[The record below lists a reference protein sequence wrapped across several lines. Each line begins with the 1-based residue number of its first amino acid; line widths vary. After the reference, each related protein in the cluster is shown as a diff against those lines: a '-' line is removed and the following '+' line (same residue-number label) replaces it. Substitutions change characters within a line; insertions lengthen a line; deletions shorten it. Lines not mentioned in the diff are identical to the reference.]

1 MEEFSPG
8 KPILVALAGWILPGS
23 GYLIIGQR
31 SRGITIGLTI
41 IILFFLGLLIGGV
54 RELEVPGYGPTANK
68 IRVASRGG
76 FGASEAYASDDLE
89 EGPWVMTRHPL
100 DEIRNKPWSIPQIM
114 MGPIDLLCDMWS
126 LQASQRV
133 SEASH
138 AIGTRSHSR
147 TNEIGVLYTAVAGL
161 LNLLAIIDSAY
172 RAGQG
177 GEAGKAA

>member
-1 MEEFSPG
+1 
-8 KPILVALAGWILPGS
+8 
-23 GYLIIGQR
+23 
-31 SRGITIGLTI
+31 
-41 IILFFLGLLIGGV
+41 
-54 RELEVPGYGPTANK
+54 
-68 IRVASRGG
+68 
-76 FGASEAYASDDLE
+76 
-89 EGPWVMTRHPL
+89 MTRHPL

-126 LQASQRV
+126 LQASQRAG
-133 SEASH
+133 ETSH

>member
-41 IILFFLGLLIGGV
+41 IILFLLGLLIGGV

-76 FGASEAYASDDLE
+76 FEASEAYASDDLE

-126 LQASQRV
+126 LQASQRAG
-133 SEASH
+133 ETTL
-138 AIGTRSHSR
+138 GTRSHSR

-177 GEAGKAA
+177 GEVGKAE